1 MSRSEVTIRPAEA
14 TDLPRVMEVEQA
26 SFPLPWSE
34 SSFRSLLELDRVF
47 FLVAELEGE
56 VVGHGVLWWVGEE
69 GELANIAV
77 GPEARRAGVARVLL
91 EELVDRARRAGVE
104 HVFLEVRVSND
115 AATRLY
121 RSLGFREVG
130 LRRNYYQRP
139 QEDARIL
146 RLDMGGPPRSLA
158 RPVEEIGAV
167 HHLPKPPGPGR
178 DE

>member
-1 MSRSEVTIRPAEA
+1 MSTPAVAIRSAEKA
-14 TDLPRVMEVEQA
+14 DLPRVLEVENA
-26 SFPLPWSE
+26 SFPLPWSP

-47 FLVAELEGE
+47 FLVAELDGQ

-77 GPEARRAGVARVLL
+77 DPEVRRAGVARRLL
-91 EELVDRARRAGVE
+91 EELVDRARRAEVE

-115 AATRLY
+115 AATKLY

-130 LRRNYYQRP
+130 QRRNYYQRP

-146 RLDMGGPPRSLA
+146 RLDLAGPPRSLA
-158 RPVEEIGAV
+158 GPVDDLGAT
-167 HHLPKPPGPGR
+167 HHLPEPPEP
-178 DE
+178 

>member
-1 MSRSEVTIRPAEA
+1 MSVPAVTIRSAEKA
-14 TDLPRVMEVEQA
+14 DLSRVLEVENA
-26 SFPLPWSE
+26 SFPLPWSP

-47 FLVAELEGE
+47 FLVAELDDQ

-77 GPEARRAGVARVLL
+77 DPEVRRAGVARRLL

-115 AATRLY
+115 AATKLY

-130 LRRNYYQRP
+130 QRRNYYQRP

-146 RLDMGGPPRSLA
+146 RLDLAGPPRSLA
-158 RPVEEIGAV
+158 GPVDDLGAT
-167 HHLPKPPGPGR
+167 HHLPEPPEP
-178 DE
+178 

>member
-1 MSRSEVTIRPAEA
+1 MSAPAVTIRSAEKE
-14 TDLPRVMEVEQA
+14 DLSRVLEVENA
-26 SFPLPWSE
+26 SFPLPWSP

-47 FLVAELEGE
+47 FLVAELDGQ

-77 GPEARRAGVARVLL
+77 DPEVRRAGVARRLL

-115 AATRLY
+115 AATKLY

-130 LRRNYYQRP
+130 QRRNYYQRP

-146 RLDMGGPPRSLA
+146 RLDLAGPPRSLA
-158 RPVEEIGAV
+158 GPVDDLGAT
-167 HHLPKPPGPGR
+167 HHLPEPPEP
-178 DE
+178 